1 MLTAILIIL
10 TIVFLASLAL
20 MTDLNS
26 PNDR

>member
-26 PNDR
+26 PYDQ

>member
-1 MLTAILIIL
+1 MLTTFLIIL

-26 PNDR
+26 SNDD

>member
-10 TIVFLASLAL
+10 TIVFLTSLAL

>member
-1 MLTAILIIL
+1 MLTTFLIIL

-26 PNDR
+26 PDE

>member
-26 PNDR
+26 PNDQ